1 MMDATKQPDP
11 LPTALEV
18 ARVKKLPYN
27 EPVIDREVL
36 EQGQFM
42 RLPEPEQARRRFAP
56 VANRR
61 GKR

>member
-1 MMDATKQPDP
+1 MDATKPFDP

-18 ARVKKLPYN
+18 ARAKKLPYD
-27 EPVIDREVL
+27 EPVVDREVL

-56 VANRR
+56 CLKRR
-61 GKR
+61 GR